1 MRYQLANYSFL
12 FSNVEKLVD
21 RLEQE
26 EEKKQAENA
35 EEIKIEDEKQTA
47 EFDSRWKNKFIT
59 IWKLNE

>member
-1 MRYQLANYSFL
+1 MRYQLANYLFL